1 MLLWPFATAY
11 AQLSSQTLYPSS
23 PESTLVSCVPRISGI
38 WVAPEVR
45 WRERPD
51 VASAQWVK
59 LASLPDTWQKRWPQ
73 GVSSA
78 WYRLD
83 WIASDCR
90 FATPSHY
97 LNGVLVVLIN
107 SMSLSGE
114 IYSNEE
120 RLWPIQDEQSAPLF
134 AWNHPLAIAL
144 PAKTAYK
151 AGNAIWIRVEGITG
165 LSPGLGN
172 VELTTAAKA
181 QKRLDRW
188 QFYNRELVKMN
199 MALSAMT
206 GLFFFIIW
214 VRHPRR
220 TQDSAFGWFALSS
233 LAWVLFV
240 QQFVATS
247 AWPFRTSLA
256 SFQWNYLWLLLYV
269 GCFCLFCW
277 RMGERH
283 YPRLERL
290 MWGVFT
296 VFFLGIWLVPSL
308 SSVWV
313 MEVGKCVAI
322 LVFALNCL
330 IFPFLLCKSK
340 SWELRSLAI
349 CLWLF
354 AALVIAQII
363 SLYSALE
370 VKTSI
375 LAVSSLVSIIAM
387 SCIMAMR
394 LASQAQASEKF
405 AQTLAGTVDETRH
418 TLTQSLREQY
428 QLQLQ
433 NVRLQERLS
442 LARDLH
448 DGLGS
453 TLVRSIASF
462 EHTPDPT
469 PQSHKALSVLR
480 LLRNDLRQIVDAHAD
495 VYAEPASS
503 PSEWLAHLRHRY
515 TTVFDEINI
524 RSTWYI
530 DTQWP
535 FALSST
541 QLLNLTRW
549 LEEALANV
557 IKHSR
562 ARHVGIACQA
572 APDRTLVL
580 RVCDDGLGFDASD
593 NAASA
598 SGIGMQS
605 MHARAVKI
613 GAQMQ
618 VRSRPGETVV
628 EVRIHAAP

>member
-1 MLLWPFATAY
+1 MAH

-23 PESTLVSCVPRISGI
+23 PESTLVTCVPRISGI
-38 WVAPEVR
+38 WAAPETQ
-45 WRERPD
+45 WRQRPD
-51 VASAQWVK
+51 EASPQWVK
-59 LASLPDTWQKRWPQ
+59 LHALPDTWQRRWPQ
-73 GVSSA
+73 GVSAA

-90 FATPSHY
+90 FAAPSHY
-97 LNGVLVVLIN
+97 LNGVLVVLVN

-114 IYSNEE
+114 VYSNEE
-120 RLWPIQDEQSAPLF
+120 RLWPIQEEQSEPLF

-144 PAKTAYK
+144 PAKTAHK

-165 LSPGLGN
+165 LSPGLGH

-181 QKRLDRW
+181 QTRLDRW
-188 QFYNRELVKMN
+188 QLYNRELVKMN
-199 MALSAMT
+199 MALSSMT

-214 VRHPRR
+214 LRHPRR

-256 SFQWNYLWLLLYV
+256 SFQWNYFWLLLYV
-269 GCFCLFCW
+269 GFFCLFCW
-277 RMGERH
+277 RMGQRH

-290 MWGVFT
+290 MWCVFA
-296 VFFLGIWLVPSL
+296 VFFLSIWLVPS
-308 SSVWV
+308 SISVLL
-313 MEVGKCVAI
+313 MELGKFMAI
-322 LVFALNCL
+322 LVFVFNCL
-330 IFPFLLCKSK
+330 IFPFFLCKSK

-354 AALVIAQII
+354 AALVIAQLI
-363 SLYSALE
+363 SLYDSLE
-370 VKTSI
+370 FKSSI

-405 AQTLAGTVDETRH
+405 AQTLAGTVEQTRY

-462 EHTPDPT
+462 EHTPERT
-469 PQSHKALSVLR
+469 AQSDKALSVLR

-495 VYAEPASS
+495 VYAEPAGT

-515 TTVFDEINI
+515 TTVFDEINL
-524 RSTWYI
+524 RSTWQI
-530 DTQWP
+530 DSQWP
-535 FALSST
+535 FALSSA

-562 ARHVGIACQA
+562 ARNVSIACQA
-572 APDRTLVL
+572 VSGDALVL
-580 RVCDDGLGFDASD
+580 RVLDDGVGFDAS
-593 NAASA
+593 ASASTA

-605 MHARAVKI
+605 MYARTVKI
-613 GAQMQ
+613 GALMQ
-618 VRSRPGETVV
+618 VRSRSGETVV
-628 EVRIHAAP
+628 EVRISATALPQ